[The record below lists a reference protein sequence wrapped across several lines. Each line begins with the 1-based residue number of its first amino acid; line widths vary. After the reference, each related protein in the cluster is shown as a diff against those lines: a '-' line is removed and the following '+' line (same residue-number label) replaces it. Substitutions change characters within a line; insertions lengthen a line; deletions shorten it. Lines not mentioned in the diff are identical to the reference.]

1 MPDSA
6 VLNFTD
12 PYEYRKSIHAAD
24 LRVYVAARGTFEAKL
39 TRIKLD
45 RLWMQRA
52 HVSLPAVTHSAVGKD
67 RSMIFLQ
74 FNPDQ
79 APILHTGT
87 EVSPNEM
94 ICYSPG
100 SEHHY
105 RTSTSYQCGGMSLSP
120 EDLARFGEIFAG
132 RELTAPAAM
141 RVLRPAPALMSRLL
155 NLHKAAGDLAETAP
169 EILAHP
175 EVARA
180 LEQELVRTMIAC
192 LSDPVTEER
201 YRASRPRLPI
211 MQRFEQMLDEN
222 ADEPLYLAEV
232 CAAIGVSDRT
242 LRLHCQEQLG
252 MSPHRYLWL
261 RRMNVV
267 RRALSLADSTAKTV
281 TEIANDHGFAEL
293 GRFAVA
299 YRNLFGESPS
309 VTLRRAPDDR
319 LSANT
324 AGRFPGR
331 LNG

>member
-1 MPDSA
+1 MLDSA

-12 PYEYRKSIHAAD
+12 PYEYRKSVQGSE
-24 LRVYVAARGTFEAKL
+24 LQVFVAARGTFEAKL
-39 TRIKLD
+39 TRIQLD

-52 HVSLPAVTHSAVGKD
+52 HLSLPSVTHSAVSKK
-67 RSMIFLQ
+67 RSAIFLQ
-74 FNPDQ
+74 FDPDQ

-87 EVSPNEM
+87 EVSPNE
-94 ICYSPG
+94 IVCYSSG

-105 RTSTSYQCGGMSLSP
+105 RTSTSYQCGGMSLTP
-120 EDLARFGEIFAG
+120 EDLAAFGEIFAG
-132 RELTAPAAM
+132 RELIAPAVM
-141 RVLRPAPALMSRLL
+141 RVLRPQPALMSRLL
-155 NLHKAAGDLAETAP
+155 KLHKAACDLAETAP
-169 EILAHP
+169 EILANA

-192 LSDPVTEER
+192 LTDPVTDER
-201 YRASRPRLPI
+201 YRASRPRLAI
-211 MQRFEQMLDEN
+211 MQRFEQMLE
-222 ADEPLYLAEV
+222 AHAEEPLYLAEV

-267 RRALSLADSTAKTV
+267 RRALSLADSAAKTV

-309 VTLRRAPDDR
+309 ITLRRAPDDR
-319 LSANT
+319 LSADNV
-324 AGRFPGR
+324 GRFSGR
-331 LNG
+331 LSA